1 MRRGKLSNKSLIFII
16 LTATFT
22 LLSYASD
29 QMVIRSEDKLRN
41 AKILLENKKNRNTQ
55 YETMSV
61 KFDAITTNVDLKLQ
75 SYLPKR
81 NFLIKSI
88 ILLDDEIEISSRNS
102 INIFSENLGEGVDA
116 KRTFKWQIVRELK
129 DIVLFIDAMAVDFA
143 DIYIYQEELIKKNNQ
158 NKIKQLKNLFFYNEN
173 IEEAT
178 LDLEQKLFY
187 KDMSIYTDLYNEQT
201 LTTEQTRTY
210 LEWALENFTTKN
222 YYDIYKYKM
231 FLLKR
236 LYKDSNKLDKFTEI
250 LDDNLFLIEDEI
262 DDTLKIIQ
270 KININKNYFILS
282 SILFQVVSLLFL
294 LLLFKSF
301 LIKPKNSYRTIL
313 TK

>member
-55 YETMSV
+55 YETISA

>member
-55 YETMSV
+55 YETISA

-187 KDMSIYTDLYNEQT
+187 KDMSIYTDLYNEQK
-201 LTTEQTRTY
+201 LTTEQTQTY
-210 LEWALENFTTKN
+210 LEWALENFNTKN

-236 LYKDSNKLDKFTEI
+236 LYTDSNKLGKFTEI

>member
-55 YETMSV
+55 YETISA

-158 NKIKQLKNLFFYNEN
+158 NKIGRLKNLFFYDEN
-173 IEEAT
+173 IKEAT

-187 KDMSIYTDLYNEQT
+187 KI
-201 LTTEQTRTY
+201 
-210 LEWALENFTTKN
+210 
-222 YYDIYKYKM
+222 
-231 FLLKR
+231 
-236 LYKDSNKLDKFTEI
+236 
-250 LDDNLFLIEDEI
+250 
-262 DDTLKIIQ
+262 
-270 KININKNYFILS
+270 
-282 SILFQVVSLLFL
+282 
-294 LLLFKSF
+294 
-301 LIKPKNSYRTIL
+301 
-313 TK
+313 

>member
-55 YETMSV
+55 YETISA

-173 IEEAT
+173 IKEAT

-201 LTTEQTRTY
+201 LTAEQTQTY

-222 YYDIYKYKM
+222 FYDIYKYKM
-231 FLLKR
+231 FLLER
-236 LYKDSNKLDKFTEI
+236 LYKDSNKLVKFTEI

-262 DDTLKIIQ
+262 EDTLKIIQ

-301 LIKPKNSYRTIL
+301 LIKPKKNYRAIL

>member
-55 YETMSV
+55 YETISA

-158 NKIKQLKNLFFYNEN
+158 NKIGRLKNLFFYDEN
-173 IEEAT
+173 IKEAT

-201 LTTEQTRTY
+201 LTAEQTRTY

-222 YYDIYKYKM
+222 FYDIYKYKM
-231 FLLKR
+231 FLLER
-236 LYKDSNKLDKFTEI
+236 LYKDSNKLDKFIEI

-262 DDTLKIIQ
+262 EDTLKIIQ

-301 LIKPKNSYRTIL
+301 LIKPKKSYRAIL

>member
-55 YETMSV
+55 YETISA

-88 ILLDDEIEISSRNS
+88 ILLDDEIEISSKNS
-102 INIFSENLGEGVDA
+102 TNIFSENLSEGVDA

-158 NKIKQLKNLFFYNEN
+158 NKIGRLKNLFFYDEN
-173 IEEAT
+173 IKEAT

-201 LTTEQTRTY
+201 LTAEQTRTY

-222 YYDIYKYKM
+222 FYDIYKYKM
-231 FLLKR
+231 FLLER
-236 LYKDSNKLDKFTEI
+236 LYKDSNKLDKFIEI

-262 DDTLKIIQ
+262 EDTLKIIQ

-301 LIKPKNSYRTIL
+301 LIKPKNSYRAIL

>member
-55 YETMSV
+55 YETISA

-158 NKIKQLKNLFFYNEN
+158 NKIGRLKNLFFYDEN
-173 IEEAT
+173 IKEAT

-201 LTTEQTRTY
+201 LTAEQTRTY

-222 YYDIYKYKM
+222 FYDIYKYKM
-231 FLLKR
+231 FLLER
-236 LYKDSNKLDKFTEI
+236 LYKDSNKLDKFIEI

-262 DDTLKIIQ
+262 EDTLKIIQ

>member
-55 YETMSV
+55 YETISA

-88 ILLDDEIEISSRNS
+88 ILLDDEIEISSKNS
-102 INIFSENLGEGVDA
+102 TNIFSENLSEGVDA

-158 NKIKQLKNLFFYNEN
+158 NKIGRLKNLFFYDEN
-173 IEEAT
+173 IKEAT

-201 LTTEQTRTY
+201 LTAEQTRTY

-222 YYDIYKYKM
+222 FYDIYKYKM
-231 FLLKR
+231 FLLER
-236 LYKDSNKLDKFTEI
+236 LYKDSNKLDKFIEI

>member
-55 YETMSV
+55 YETISA

-201 LTTEQTRTY
+201 LTTEQTQTY

-236 LYKDSNKLDKFTEI
+236 LYTDSNKLGKFTEI

>member
-55 YETMSV
+55 YETISA

-88 ILLDDEIEISSRNS
+88 ILLDDEIEISSKNS
-102 INIFSENLGEGVDA
+102 TNIFSENLSEGVDA

-201 LTTEQTRTY
+201 LTTEQTQTY

-231 FLLKR
+231 FLLER
-236 LYKDSNKLDKFTEI
+236 LYKDSNKLDKFIEI
-250 LDDNLFLIEDEI
+250 LDDNFFLIEDEI
-262 DDTLKIIQ
+262 EDTLKIIQ

>member
-55 YETMSV
+55 YETISA

-201 LTTEQTRTY
+201 LTTEQTQTY
-210 LEWALENFTTKN
+210 LEWALENFNTKN

-250 LDDNLFLIEDEI
+250 LDDNLF
-262 DDTLKIIQ
+262 
-270 KININKNYFILS
+270 
-282 SILFQVVSLLFL
+282 
-294 LLLFKSF
+294 
-301 LIKPKNSYRTIL
+301 
-313 TK
+313 

>member
-55 YETMSV
+55 YETISA

-201 LTTEQTRTY
+201 LTTEQTQTY

>member
-88 ILLDDEIEISSRNS
+88 ILLDDEIEISSKNS
-102 INIFSENLGEGVDA
+102 TNIFSENLSEGVDA

-143 DIYIYQEELIKKNNQ
+143 DIYIYQEELIKKTI
-158 NKIKQLKNLFFYNEN
+158 KIK
-173 IEEAT
+173 
-178 LDLEQKLFY
+178 
-187 KDMSIYTDLYNEQT
+187 
-201 LTTEQTRTY
+201 
-210 LEWALENFTTKN
+210 
-222 YYDIYKYKM
+222 
-231 FLLKR
+231 
-236 LYKDSNKLDKFTEI
+236 
-250 LDDNLFLIEDEI
+250 LDD
-262 DDTLKIIQ
+262 
-270 KININKNYFILS
+270 
-282 SILFQVVSLLFL
+282 
-294 LLLFKSF
+294 
-301 LIKPKNSYRTIL
+301 
-313 TK
+313 

>member
-55 YETMSV
+55 YETISA

-201 LTTEQTRTY
+201 LNTEQTRTY

-236 LYKDSNKLDKFTEI
+236 LYTDSNKLDKFTEI

-262 DDTLKIIQ
+262 EDTLKIIQ

-301 LIKPKNSYRTIL
+301 LIKPKKSYRAIL

>member
-55 YETMSV
+55 YETISA

-201 LTTEQTRTY
+201 LTTEQTQTY
-210 LEWALENFTTKN
+210 LEWALENFNTKN

>member
-55 YETMSV
+55 YETISA

-173 IEEAT
+173 IKEAT

-201 LTTEQTRTY
+201 LNTEQTRTY

-236 LYKDSNKLDKFTEI
+236 LYTDSNKLDKFTEI

>member
-55 YETMSV
+55 YETISA

-201 LTTEQTRTY
+201 LTAEQTRTY

-222 YYDIYKYKM
+222 FYDIYKYKM
-231 FLLKR
+231 FLLER
-236 LYKDSNKLDKFTEI
+236 LYKDSNKLDKFIEI
-250 LDDNLFLIEDEI
+250 LDDNFFLIEDEI
-262 DDTLKIIQ
+262 EDTLKIIQ

-301 LIKPKNSYRTIL
+301 LIKPKKSYRAIL

>member
-55 YETMSV
+55 YETISA
-61 KFDAITTNVDLKLQ
+61 KFDAITTNVDLKSQ

-201 LTTEQTRTY
+201 LTAEQTRTY

-222 YYDIYKYKM
+222 FYDIYKYKM
-231 FLLKR
+231 FLLER
-236 LYKDSNKLDKFTEI
+236 LYKDSNKLDKFIEI

-262 DDTLKIIQ
+262 EDTLKIIQ

-301 LIKPKNSYRTIL
+301 LIKPKKSYRAIL

>member
-55 YETMSV
+55 YETISA

-173 IEEAT
+173 IKEAT

-201 LTTEQTRTY
+201 LNTEQTRTY

-236 LYKDSNKLDKFTEI
+236 LYTDSNKLDKFTEI

-262 DDTLKIIQ
+262 DNTLKIIQ

>member
-55 YETMSV
+55 YETISA

-158 NKIKQLKNLFFYNEN
+158 NKIGRLKNLFFYDEN
-173 IEEAT
+173 IKEAT

-222 YYDIYKYKM
+222 FYDIYKYKM
-231 FLLKR
+231 FLLER
-236 LYKDSNKLDKFTEI
+236 LYKDSNKLDKFIEI

>member
-55 YETMSV
+55 YETISA

-187 KDMSIYTDLYNEQT
+187 KDMSIYTDLYNKQT
-201 LTTEQTRTY
+201 LTTEQTQTY

>member
-55 YETMSV
+55 YETISA

-88 ILLDDEIEISSRNS
+88 ILLDDEIEISSKNS
-102 INIFSENLGEGVDA
+102 TNIFSENLSEGVDA

-158 NKIKQLKNLFFYNEN
+158 NKIGRLKNLFFYDEN
-173 IEEAT
+173 IKEAT

-187 KDMSIYTDLYNEQT
+187 KDMSIYTDLYNEQK
-201 LTTEQTRTY
+201 LTTEQTQTY

-301 LIKPKNSYRTIL
+301 LIKPKNSYRAIL

>member
-1 MRRGKLSNKSLIFII
+1 MYGCCMVAVSIPLIKWSFDD
-16 LTATFT
+16 FG
-22 LLSYASD
+22 
-29 QMVIRSEDKLRN
+29 
-41 AKILLENKKNRNTQ
+41 NTQ
-55 YETMSV
+55 YETISA

-158 NKIKQLKNLFFYNEN
+158 NKIGRLKNLFFYDEN
-173 IEEAT
+173 IKEAT

-201 LTTEQTRTY
+201 LTAEQTRTY

-222 YYDIYKYKM
+222 FYDIYKYKM
-231 FLLKR
+231 FLLER
-236 LYKDSNKLDKFTEI
+236 LYKDSNKLDKFIEI

-262 DDTLKIIQ
+262 EDTLKIIQ

-301 LIKPKNSYRTIL
+301 LIKPKKSYRAIL

>member
-55 YETMSV
+55 YETISA

-158 NKIKQLKNLFFYNEN
+158 NKIGRLKNLFFYDEN
-173 IEEAT
+173 IKEAT

-262 DDTLKIIQ
+262 DNTLKIIQ

>member
-55 YETMSV
+55 YETISA

-88 ILLDDEIEISSRNS
+88 ILLDDEIEISSKNS
-102 INIFSENLGEGVDA
+102 TNIFSENLSEGVDA

-201 LTTEQTRTY
+201 LTTEQTQTY

-231 FLLKR
+231 FLLER
-236 LYKDSNKLDKFTEI
+236 LYKDSNKLDKFIEI

-262 DDTLKIIQ
+262 EDTLKIIQ

-301 LIKPKNSYRTIL
+301 LIKPKNSYRAIL

>member
-55 YETMSV
+55 YETISA

-158 NKIKQLKNLFFYNEN
+158 NKIGRLKNLFFYDEN
-173 IEEAT
+173 IKEAT

-201 LTTEQTRTY
+201 LTAEQTRTY

-222 YYDIYKYKM
+222 FYDIYKYKM
-231 FLLKR
+231 FLLER
-236 LYKDSNKLDKFTEI
+236 LYKDSNKLDKFIEI

-301 LIKPKNSYRTIL
+301 LIKPKKSYRAIL